1 MEKEKKKIMLGGLGF
16 ADLLKGFSSKK
27 EVSAVVPNPSS
38 IKTSRT
44 TSDLDTIM
52 DTNESTI
59 EDTIAIDNKLQD
71 LELSVKIFSI
81 IILNRLKDE
90 KFLSGLKEWF
100 TKIPL
105 EQIKNSS
112 EELVNNNIL
121 PSLQFG
127 KSGGE
132 DEDEN
137 LGKRKRRLSVY
148 AQENK
153 ETDALLDEQAKKR
166 AAKRQRLQENKQRII
181 ELEKVL
187 ATLEG
192 SVFGKFKDMPYENLP
207 QVFKEL
213 SKEICEPR
221 QTNVFVKALF
231 TDKIVEEWIKGHEKT
246 YRAIYELHTP
256 KMQCE
261 KADTLLGRTIPP
273 NCYLCGYAMEGN
285 EDLAPSCEHVLPI
298 IQAIFFLDLY
308 RHRDKEFGPDKKKLF
323 SFEYEWA
330 HRKCNTA
337 KESHGFLET
346 RIDSMTTF
354 PTWEFSPSGA
364 RTILELIYE
373 QNTAIRQKIGNE
385 KSKEEWILA
394 QTKTIKE
401 TRIDQIVEHIKSQG
415 NGGMVVMMG
424 LNNCVDQ
431 RKLSY
436 EFSKLLVPQGGNHKT
451 RRKLNKKRTTFRKG
465 RKV

>member
-1 MEKEKKKIMLGGLGF
+1 MEKDKKPVIIGGKGL
-16 ADLLKGFSSKK
+16 ADFFNQKEDSALL
-27 EVSAVVPNPSS
+27 PNLSNIKTPMDTTVTGTPSS
-38 IKTSRT
+38 TLI
-44 TSDLDTIM
+44 DEDPVA
-52 DTNESTI
+52 I
-59 EDTIAIDNKLQD
+59 EKKLQD

-81 IILNRLKDE
+81 IILNRIKDE
-90 KFLSGLKEWF
+90 KFLSGVKEWF

-105 EQIKNSS
+105 EQIKNSC

-121 PSLQFG
+121 PSLQFA
-127 KSGGE
+127 KTGGE
-132 DEDEN
+132 DETPA
-137 LGKRKRRLSVY
+137 KRIRKRSKRGEEGDET
-148 AQENK
+148 AQF
-153 ETDALLDEQAKKR
+153 LLNQAQAS
-166 AAKRQRLQENKQRII
+166 AAKRQRLEDNKQRII

-192 SVFGKFKDMPYENLP
+192 SVFGKFKNMPYENLP

-231 TDKIVEEWIKGHEKT
+231 TDKIVEDWIKVHEKT

-261 KADTLLGRTIPP
+261 KADVLLGRTIPP
-273 NCYLCGYAMEGN
+273 NCYLCGYAFEEV
-285 EDLAPSCEHVLPI
+285 EDLVPSCEHVLPI

-308 RHRDKEFGPDKKKLF
+308 RHRDKEIGPDKKKLF

-346 RIDSMTTF
+346 RMDSVTNF
-354 PTWEFSPSGA
+354 PTWEFSQSGA
-364 RTILELIYE
+364 RTILELIYQ
-373 QNTAIRQKIGNE
+373 QNTLIKQKIGNE
-385 KSKEEWILA
+385 KSKEEWIVS
-394 QTKTIKE
+394 QTKIIKE

-431 RKLSY
+431 TKLSY
-436 EFSKLLVPQGGNHKT
+436 EFSKLLVPQGGKRKT
-451 RRKLNKKRTTFRKG
+451 RRGVNKKRTTYRK
-465 RKV
+465 RRRV